1 MTSRNLRQH
10 WLTCFQASPRLPQR
24 LRFGMPEARGTS
36 NSSAVLQS
44 PLCHQQNLMHHFFTI
59 LGLQGMNVDRGGAK
73 MSRPRQQPTMG
84 WTALT
89 SQARGSDR
97 PLSKMSEHAKAAAP
111 SSDPSAFP
119 ELGKKSRAPGPNVPT
134 ACASTAGLPAA
145 TLSVPPAMCSRPA
158 APSEQ
163 SPWAEAVLGETMPD
177 PSLAERQCLVDRL
190 SQVHPW
196 ADRSLLQVISFR

>member
-1 MTSRNLRQH
+1 
-10 WLTCFQASPRLPQR
+10 
-24 LRFGMPEARGTS
+24 
-36 NSSAVLQS
+36 
-44 PLCHQQNLMHHFFTI
+44 
-59 LGLQGMNVDRGGAK
+59 
-73 MSRPRQQPTMG
+73 MSRPRLQPTMG

-89 SQARGSDR
+89 SQARRSYR
-97 PLSKMSEHAKAAAP
+97 PLSKMSEHAEAAAP

-119 ELGKKSRAPGPNVPT
+119 ELGKKSRAPGPNMPS
-134 ACASTAGLPAA
+134 ACASTAGLPAT

-163 SPWAEAVLGETMPD
+163 SPWAEAVLGETRPD

-196 ADRSLLQVISFR
+196 ADRSLLQVISFRYYPKQARICSSHCSRETCRDCCHPRGLAGCEVCVCSGG